1 MPLRLPRVV
10 NCTHYDLTFTVDPT
24 DEHFHCEES
33 IYLTVLETSED
44 FQLNSENLDIRSV
57 KWDNVEINFTV
68 DKEENLL
75 VVNRNV
81 VAGESS
87 TLSISCS
94 GTMGKDMY
102 GIYRSSYGDEDED
115 DSENEEEGD
124 EDEEGGEKPKTQAE
138 ITKSSLADAVQS
150 LNISG
155 DTESEEVSDKFLV
168 STQFEPLGAR
178 RAFLCIDDP
187 ALKATFTISLVHPL
201 GLLALSNCEKNLER
215 TEGKWTTTTFK
226 KSPLMLTYL
235 VAFAVGD
242 LECVKSE
249 NFPISVYTVPG
260 QSENAKFGL
269 EAAEKCLP
277 FYEELFGYKYPLTK
291 LDMIAVPDFSK
302 SAMENF
308 GLITFKESDLLVN
321 LDRAS
326 QYQKETCFETVAHE
340 VSHQW
345 FGNLVTMDFWDDL
358 WLNEGF
364 ATWMLWYAMDHF
376 HPDWKVWENYVV
388 YTLLSAFMAD
398 STGTHPIIMP
408 IENNNDIEQA
418 GDDITYKK
426 GCAVVVML
434 FEFLGEKNF
443 FAGLKKY
450 IEKYAW
456 SNAVSS
462 DLWKCLEEVSGE
474 DVGRLMSCWTT
485 KSGFPI
491 VEVQETDSHL
501 VLRQKKY
508 GSEDSSRS
516 ELFSIPITIKT
527 TEGLTK
533 FILTEQEKAVD
544 IPNGSYIIN
553 PGHTGYYLTKYPPD
567 RYSKIAEADISTVD
581 RIGILVDIDLLSGT
595 DGELAAVF
603 LQLAEKFIHYKDP
616 QLLNA
621 IVESYFD
628 LLDVF
633 VYDEQ
638 NWNRLC
644 DFGQKLIGE
653 YVSSCFVKDYDEDE
667 DFNKTILRFA
677 AFIRDSRIDE
687 FCDSK
692 FEEFVEDTELV
703 DADECTIVLR
713 NVVRRK
719 DRQTWEKLWRIFE
732 EEEDIFI
739 QEDILASLGNL
750 TDAYTIE
757 HFLNLTLT
765 SNLIKAQDIILC
777 LRPIINTGLGI
788 DCVWNWL
795 QKSWTE
801 IGEKFFFGSVTHV
814 DVVNTCVLNLC
825 TEVHLQE
832 LTEFFKD
839 KDLEVFGA
847 TLEKTK
853 EKIKKRIAKYKTS
866 KAVIE
871 NFLKVALAE

>member
-1 MPLRLPRVV
+1 MPLRLSKTVSIS
-10 NCTHYDLTFTVDPT
+10 HYNLTFEVDPVS
-24 DEHFHCEES
+24 EKFACHQKIELS
-33 IYLTVLETSED
+33 VIKSGTS
-44 FQLNSENLDIRSV
+44 FTLNSENLDIESV
-57 KWDNVEINFTV
+57 QWDGTNREFTI

-75 VVNRNV
+75 VIKKDV
-81 VAGESS
+81 VAGESF

-102 GIYRSSYGDEDED
+102 GIYRSSYGDEDEKDGD
-115 DSENEEEGD
+115 DESVENPESQEE
-124 EDEEGGEKPKTQAE
+124 
-138 ITKSSLADAVQS
+138 SSQNSVADAVQS
-150 LNISG
+150 LDISE
-155 DTESEEVSDKFLV
+155 DTKAEEYPEKFLV

-178 RAFLCIDDP
+178 RAFPCIDDP

-201 GLLALSNCEKNLER
+201 GLVALSNSEKSLEK
-215 TEGKWTTTTFK
+215 TEGKWTTTTFE

-249 NFPISVYTVPG
+249 KFPLSVYTVPG

-269 EAAEKCLP
+269 EAAEQCLP
-277 FYEELFGYKYPLTK
+277 FYEELFGYKYPLSK

-326 QYQKETCFETVAHE
+326 QYQKEECFETVAHE
-340 VSHQW
+340 ISHQW
-345 FGNLVTMDFWDDL
+345 FGNLVTMDFWEDL

-398 STGTHPIIMP
+398 TTGTRPIIMP
-408 IENNNDIEQA
+408 IENNNDIEHA

-434 FEFLGEKNF
+434 FEFLGEQNF

-456 SNAVSS
+456 SNAVSA
-462 DLWKCLEEVSGE
+462 DLWNCLEEVSGE
-474 DVGRLMSCWTT
+474 KVEKLMSCWTT

-491 VEVQETDSHL
+491 VEVKETESHL
-501 VLRQKKY
+501 VLKQKKY
-508 GSEDSSRS
+508 GSSGNSDT

-527 TEGLTK
+527 SEGLIK
-533 FILTEQEKAVD
+533 FILSEHEKLVD
-544 IPNGSYIIN
+544 LPKGSYIIN
-553 PGHTGYYLTKYPPD
+553 PGHTGYYLTKYPLN
-567 RYSKIAEADISTVD
+567 RYFSISEADISTVD
-581 RIGILVDIDLLSGT
+581 RIGILLDIDLLSGA

-638 NWNRLC
+638 TWSKLC
-644 DFGQKLIGE
+644 EFGQKLIGE
-653 YVSSCFVKDYDEDE
+653 YVSSSFVKDDDENE

-677 AFIRDSRIDE
+677 AFIRDPRIDQ

-692 FEEFVEDTELV
+692 FEEFVKDTELL

-719 DRQTWEKLWRIFE
+719 DRQTWEVLWKIFE
-732 EEEDIFI
+732 DEEDIFI

-750 TDAYTIE
+750 TDASTIE
-757 HFLNLTLT
+757 HFLGLILT
-765 SNLIKAQDIILC
+765 SSLIKAQDIILC
-777 LRPIINTGLGI
+777 LRPIVNIGLGI
-788 DCVWNWL
+788 DCVWGWL
-795 QKSWTE
+795 QKTWTE
-801 IGEKFFFGSVTHV
+801 IGEKLEFGSVTHV
-814 DVVNTCVLNLC
+814 DVVNACVLNLC
-825 TEVHLQE
+825 TKIHSREIE
-832 LTEFFKD
+832 EFFKD
-839 KDLEVFGA
+839 KDLEVFGS
-847 TLEKTK
+847 TMEKTR
-853 EKIKKRIAKYKTS
+853 EKIEKRVARYEKS
-866 KAVIE
+866 KAVVE
-871 NFLKVALAE
+871 SHLKVALEK